1 MSDPRRFFG
10 RKASNCRKC
19 GSANHY
25 VNRLGGVV
33 CEHCEPPSDKTA
45 PGCVVRLVCVDG
57 LWDDPENPIDPA
69 SLQRAANASCQ
80 SVGSDRSS
88 AASASR
94 TAPAACDSEMVGP
107 DGRWSSPEHAVG
119 FMAAQARR
127 SPLEWLRAMDAVFT
141 TPDREAEFGWFDPV
155 EWYSVVQ
162 SVRSQQQ
169 QQHQQH
175 EGSLKHGDRISGGGT
190 GKHKNGRERERELIA

>member
-10 RKASNCRKC
+10 RKASVCRKC
-19 GSANHY
+19 GSAHHY

-33 CEHCEPPSDKTA
+33 CERCDPPSDKTA

-69 SLQRAANASCQ
+69 SLQRASNASAQ
-80 SVGSDRSS
+80 SGGPVRSS

-94 TAPAACDSEMVGP
+94 TTPDVGDSAMVGP
-107 DGRWSSPEHAVG
+107 DGRWTSEEYAVG

-127 SPLEWLRAMDAVFT
+127 SATEWILAMDAVFT
-141 TPDREAEFGWFDPV
+141 TPEREAEFGWFDPAD
-155 EWYSVVQ
+155 WYSVVQ

-169 QQHQQH
+169 QQH
-175 EGSLKHGDRISGGGT
+175 EGSLKHVDRISGGGN
-190 GKHKNGRERERELIA
+190 GKRDGVRRDRERELIA